1 MGEQMIT
8 LDRNALI
15 AVTSRSF
22 SRNQDL
28 VNELR
33 HWFPHYRLSD
43 AGVPLEGEELIS
55 FLQGAHGVIAGT
67 EKYDS
72 ATFHRLTELKVV
84 SRFGVGTDS
93 IDLVALDD
101 AGVHLEVT
109 SGLNASAVAELTL
122 TLMLMTVRR
131 VWHGARMVVDGG
143 WAQVTAHQLRGK
155 SIGLVG
161 MGNVA
166 RELNSLL
173 QSFNCTV
180 MGHDTSDVCLPNVS
194 KVSLKELLSQAH
206 IVSLHVPLTV
216 ETRGLIGA
224 AEIDM
229 MKTGAILINTSRGGI
244 VSEQSVLRALDSGK
258 LGAVGLDVLETEP
271 PSRHPLIGHP
281 NAIVTPH
288 MAGTSIE
295 STLAMGK
302 GAIANLLKYVPDN
315 LATGNLA

>member
-1 MGEQMIT
+1 MIK

-28 VNELR
+28 VNELGQ
-33 HWFPHYRLSD
+33 WFPHYRLND
-43 AGVPLEGEELIS
+43 AGVPLEGEDMIS
-55 FLQGAHGVIAGT
+55 FLQGAQGVIAGT

-72 ATFHRLTELKVV
+72 VAFDRLKGLKVL

-93 IDLVALDD
+93 IDLEALDD
-101 AGVHLEVT
+101 AGVQLEVT

-131 VWHGARMVVDGG
+131 VWQSARRVVDGG
-143 WAQVTAHQLRGK
+143 WEQVTAHQLHGK
-155 SIGLVG
+155 PIGLIG

-173 QSFNCTV
+173 QPFDCTV
-180 MGHDTSDVCLPNVS
+180 IGHDASDVLLPNVA
-194 KVSLKELLSQAH
+194 KVSLKELLSQAD
-206 IVSLHVPLTV
+206 IVSVHVPLTPQ
-216 ETRGLIGA
+216 TRELIGT
-224 AEIDM
+224 AEIEIM
-229 MKTGAILINTSRGGI
+229 RTGAILINTSRGGI
-244 VSEQSVLRALDSGK
+244 VSEQSVLRALNSGR
-258 LGAVGLDVLETEP
+258 LGAVGLDVLESEP
-271 PSRHPLIGHP
+271 PHENQLIGHP
-281 NAIVTPH
+281 NAVITPH

-302 GAIANLLKYVPDN
+302 GAIANLLKYVPAN
-315 LATGNLA
+315 HAKGNLA